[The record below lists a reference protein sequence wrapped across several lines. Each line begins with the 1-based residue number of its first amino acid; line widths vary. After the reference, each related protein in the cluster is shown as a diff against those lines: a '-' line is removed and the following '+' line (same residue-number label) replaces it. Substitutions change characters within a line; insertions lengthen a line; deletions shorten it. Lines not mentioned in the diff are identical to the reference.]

1 MISLFSLRNKGTEL
15 CIFTFKNRAVALY
28 HSGGSNHRIFVRERE
43 RERERERLKQTFA
56 PPPPLKYLRKSLIVK
71 ARSFGRGNRIIVSS
85 LSPEFRIGMHEDLHV
100 QTKYTVL
107 SQNNFCFFFFQFLH
121 NLLTCFTFLQN
132 FHAYRKLPRIQ
143 ETRACLIRVEEL
155 RQFTNQLK

>member
-1 MISLFSLRNKGTEL
+1 M
-15 CIFTFKNRAVALY
+15 Y
-28 HSGGSNHRIFVRERE
+28 HGGGSNHRIFVRERE
-43 RERERERLKQTFA
+43 RDREREAKTNFC
-56 PPPPLKYLRKSLIVK
+56 PPPLKYLRKSLIVK

-107 SQNNFCFFFFQFLH
+107 SQNKFCFFFFQFLH